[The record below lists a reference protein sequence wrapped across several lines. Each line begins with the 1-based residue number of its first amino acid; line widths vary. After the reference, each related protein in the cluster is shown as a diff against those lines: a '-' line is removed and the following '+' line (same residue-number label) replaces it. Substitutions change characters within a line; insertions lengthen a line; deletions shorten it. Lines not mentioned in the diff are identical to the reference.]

1 MYAHAKFQDGTIHN
15 KKVTREEEELFDQP
29 WYKIKVAGAV
39 VVRPS
44 DSMMTEDGIGLT
56 GKLSGH
62 LTILLK
68 LLKPTFDTR

>member
-44 DSMMTEDGIGLT
+44 DSMMTDNGPRIDGKAPRT
-56 GKLSGH
+56 SNHFVK
-62 LTILLK
+62 
-68 LLKPTFDTR
+68 TFKTYF